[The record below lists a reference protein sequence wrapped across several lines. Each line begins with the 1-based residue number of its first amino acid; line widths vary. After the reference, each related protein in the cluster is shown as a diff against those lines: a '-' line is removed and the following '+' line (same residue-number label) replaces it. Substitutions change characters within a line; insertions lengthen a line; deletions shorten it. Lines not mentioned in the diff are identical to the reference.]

1 MYVCITKSVTM
12 AENTVSKSFR
22 LPQIDA
28 VWLQDLAKNTG
39 NTQTNILSDVI
50 MNARLNE
57 GKGMAIQ
64 SMSNGGITEDAETLD
79 LLKGLGVST
88 VSGFAGYH
96 ISGYIRKQLD
106 MDEDKG
112 TQMLIGLLVGIGT
125 LVVQGIASN
134 SKNK

>member
-1 MYVCITKSVTM
+1 M

-39 NTQTNILSDVI
+39 NTQTNILSEVI

-57 GKGMAIQ
+57 GKGIAVQ

-79 LLKGLGVST
+79 LLKGLGIST

-96 ISGYIRKQLD
+96 ISGYIRKQLEL
-106 MDEDKG
+106 DEDKG
-112 TQMLIGLLVGIGT
+112 SQMLIGLIVGLGT
-125 LVVQGIASN
+125 LVIQGMASN
-134 SKNK
+134 SKKK